1 LVNRSIAALSRLGA
15 AATLVVL
22 GSTALLQVGDAMP
35 TGAAGSSVAILSWGD
50 NSSGELGNGVTG
62 GTSDTPVSVSLPAGV
77 TPVAIAG
84 GGGGGDP
91 QSSQYCAYAIGS
103 DGNVYAWGDNSSG
116 ELGNGSAVANSN
128 TPVVVSLPS
137 GVAPTAISAAQGVG
151 YAIGSNGKL
160 YAWGNN
166 FYGNLGNG
174 STTNSN
180 TPVAVSLPTGVTP
193 IAIAGGYES
202 AYAIGSDMKLY
213 AWGDNFYGELGNGG
227 TTNSAV
233 PVVVSL
239 PSGVTPK
246 AIAGGGGTG
255 YAIGSDGN
263 LYAWGY
269 NVDGQLGDGS
279 TTNSN
284 TPVVVSLPSGVIPKA
299 VTGGGGFAHAIG
311 SDGNL
316 YGWGL
321 DSTAAQLGDG
331 GTTNTDTPVVISLAS
346 GVTAKAI
353 ADNLHTGYAI
363 GSNGKIYAWGYGLQ
377 GELGD
382 GSPGN
387 FSPPVVVSLPPGSTP
402 QSLGPESGSSAGY
415 AIVSVPDAAP
425 TITMQPT
432 GQSVSVGQNAAFI
445 AEASGYPTPT
455 VQWQVSTDG
464 GVTFSP
470 VSGATSDSLTIS
482 SVTLS
487 ENGYEYEAVFTNG
500 SGTATTNPATLTVI
514 PPPPPT
520 TTVNIPSN
528 GSTVSGSIWLDA
540 GASSPV
546 GIASVSYEVSGGS
559 VSDMVVSSS
568 VNWAYGW
575 LGAWGTTDVPN
586 GTYTLQ
592 SVATDTDG
600 NSTTS
605 AGITVTVDNLPLH
618 TEVLVPSNGATL
630 SGSAAVLDA
639 SALGTSAVTSVQ
651 FEVTGGSLSNQ
662 VVGTATA
669 TLYGWIALWNT
680 TTVPDG
686 TYTLQS
692 LATEVGGTTATS
704 PGITINVTN

>member
-1 LVNRSIAALSRLGA
+1 MFRRSSAVFTRLYG

-22 GSTALLQVGDAMP
+22 GITALLQVGGAIP
-35 TGAAGSSVAILSWGD
+35 TGATGSSVALLSWGD

-62 GTSDTPVSVSLPAGV
+62 GISDTPVSVSFPTGV

-91 QSSQYCAYAIGS
+91 QPSQYCAYAIGS
-103 DGNVYAWGDNSSG
+103 DQNLYAWGDNSSG
-116 ELGNGSAVANSN
+116 ELGNGSAIVNSS

-137 GVAPTAISAAQGVG
+137 GVTPTAISAAQGVG
-151 YAIGSNGKL
+151 YAIGSDGKL

-180 TPVAVSLPTGVTP
+180 TPVVVSLPSGVTP
-193 IAIAGGYES
+193 TAIAGGYES

-227 TTNSAV
+227 TANSDT

-263 LYAWGY
+263 LYSWGY
-269 NVDGQLGDGS
+269 NVYGQLGDGS

-284 TPVVVSLPSGVIPKA
+284 TPVVVSLPSGVTAKA

-331 GTTNTDTPVVISLAS
+331 GTTNQETPVVISLAT
-346 GVTAKAI
+346 GVTPKAI

-363 GSNGKIYAWGYGLQ
+363 GSDGKIYAWGYGLQ

-387 FSPPVVVSLPPGSTP
+387 FSPPVVVSLPAGSTP
-402 QSLGPESGSSAGY
+402 ESLGSEPGSSAGY
-415 AIVSVPDAAP
+415 AIVSVPNVAP
-425 TITMQPT
+425 SITTQPT
-432 GQSVSVGQNAAFI
+432 SQSVFAGQDATFTAA
-445 AEASGYPTPT
+445 ASGFPVPT

-470 VSGATSDSLTIS
+470 VSGATSDTLTITS
-482 SVTLS
+482 ATVA
-487 ENGYEYEAVFTNG
+487 ENGNEYEAVFTNG
-500 SGTATTNPATLTVI
+500 TGPDAVTNPCHAQREPRRGTI
-514 PPPPPT
+514 HHDPADQPDR
-520 TTVNIPSN
+520 PS
-528 GSTVSGSIWLDA
+528 GH
-540 GASSPV
+540 
-546 GIASVSYEVSGGS
+546 
-559 VSDMVVSSS
+559 
-568 VNWAYGW
+568 
-575 LGAWGTTDVPN
+575 
-586 GTYTLQ
+586 
-592 SVATDTDG
+592 DG
-600 NSTTS
+600 E
-605 AGITVTVDNLPLH
+605 LH
-618 TEVLVPSNGATL
+618 RGRERRARPDRAM
-630 SGSAAVLDA
+630 AAVHRRRIDLERH
-639 SALGTSAVTSVQ
+639 LGRHI
-651 FEVTGGSLSNQ
+651 EH
-662 VVGTATA
+662 
-669 TLYGWIALWNT
+669 
-680 TTVPDG
+680 
-686 TYTLQS
+686 LQHHRCAP
-692 LATEVGGTTATS
+692 L
-704 PGITINVTN
+704 